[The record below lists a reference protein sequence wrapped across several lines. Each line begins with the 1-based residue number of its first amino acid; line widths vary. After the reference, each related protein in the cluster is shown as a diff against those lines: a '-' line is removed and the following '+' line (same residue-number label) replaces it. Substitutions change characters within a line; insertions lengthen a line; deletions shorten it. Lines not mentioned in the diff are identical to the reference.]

1 MYIFEPNRYKS
12 VPFEKVPPQ
21 WQLLYLYF
29 WECSSSEDS
38 LKPSTDVFHLSVSE
52 VIQLICWMFFLT
64 ESQTD
69 RAGRAQSWRGE
80 GHSVAGRGR
89 QRYSGWKQSWIS
101 HDWLLCKS
109 EFTTQMCVA
118 ELIWNGLLFV
128 CVCVHAGGRRK
139 NNHGQRQKE
148 RCHQDQTSASGGLHH
163 KNKKRPRRFGS

>member
-1 MYIFEPNRYKS
+1 MWKKTNLNLALMSFIWAF
-12 VPFEKVPPQ
+12 
-21 WQLLYLYF
+21 L
-29 WECSSSEDS
+29 
-38 LKPSTDVFHLSVSE
+38 E
-52 VIQLICWMFFLT
+52 VIKLICWMFLLT

-109 EFTTQMCVA
+109 EFTTQMCVP

-128 CVCVHAGGRRK
+128 CVRSCRRK
-139 NNHGQRQKE
+139 KEKQSWPKTEGKMPSGPNFSVWRTASQKQKE
-148 RCHQDQTSASGGLHH
+148 TEKVWVLDTVIQSWAYVI
-163 KNKKRPRRFGS
+163 